1 MTKSS
6 ANPTPQAAAIYVLE
20 LEQIE
25 QKLNDLKKRVLKSR
39 RAATKPDQIH
49 WAHLGNAKHVNSVL
63 AELLSFWQPQ
73 YESRRSVPSPE
84 KKHA

>member
-49 WAHLGNAKHVNSVL
+49 WAHLGCAMTKYFRPCS
-63 AELLSFWQPQ
+63 
-73 YESRRSVPSPE
+73 SRSSTDTS
-84 KKHA
+84 

>member
-6 ANPTPQAAAIYVLE
+6 VDRSSRAAAIYVLE

-49 WAHLGNAKHVNSVL
+49 WAHLGDAKHVNSVL
-63 AELLSFWQPQ
+63 EELLSFWQPRFENQ
-73 YESRRSVPSPE
+73 PPASSLR
-84 KKHA
+84 K

>member
-6 ANPTPQAAAIYVLE
+6 VDRSARAAAIYALE

-39 RAATKPDQIH
+39 RAARKPDQIH
-49 WAHLGNAKHVNSVL
+49 WAHLGDAKHVNSL
-63 AELLSFWQPQ
+63 LEELLSFWQPRFENQ
-73 YESRRSVPSPE
+73 PPASSLR
-84 KKHA
+84 K

>member
-6 ANPTPQAAAIYVLE
+6 VTHTPQAAAIYVLE

-25 QKLNDLKKRVLKSR
+25 QKLNDLKKRVLKCR

-49 WAHLGNAKHVNSVL
+49 WAHLGDAKHVNSVL
-63 AELLSFWQPQ
+63 AELLSFWQPRF
-73 YESRRSVPSPE
+73 EIRRSVPSPE